1 MDTSELKE
9 LLGGGGT
16 NKTGSSGS
24 RDNSDSDGSALS
36 SGFAGNGM
44 GGTDFVSPVASSNG
58 NDVLLGDLETFLDGD
73 LHFLGDLNSNSNES
87 ISVSDGD
94 DSLESGSLTSLSL
107 LLDGHDLHDF
117 VREILEEILSDLVLL
132 DGEGVGE
139 DLLDGLDL
147 SSLD

>member
-1 MDTSELKE
+1 MDTSELEE

-16 NKTGSSGS
+16 NKTRSSGG

-36 SGFAGNGM
+36 SGLAGNGM
-44 GGTDFVSPVASSNG
+44 GGTDLVSPVTSSDG
-58 NDVLLGDLETFLDGD
+58 NDVLLGDLESFLDGNLD
-73 LHFLGDLNSNSNES
+73 LLGDLNTNSNVT

-94 DSLESGSLTSLSL
+94 DGLESGSLTGLSL

-117 VREILEEILSDLVLL
+117 VRKILKEVLSDLVLL
-132 DGEGVGE
+132 DGERVGE

-147 SSLD
+147 SGLY